1 MEPVWPDFILYG
13 FAEATIPRTFRNY
26 KQGCCVSK
34 ALQIFLIE
42 HLPLIRGR
50 LVDKVW
56 ERRVFLFKWENEATL
71 SAQAFI
77 LQAHVRGLPHAE
89 AAGDTRTQEEQWQ
102 LPAAVSLGPNP
113 VLLKLPRTEE
123 PPGFF

>member
-1 MEPVWPDFILYG
+1 MEPVRPDFILYG

-26 KQGCCVSK
+26 KKGCCVSK
-34 ALQIFLIE
+34 ALQMFLIE

-71 SAQAFI
+71 SSQAFI

-89 AAGDTRTQEEQWQ
+89 AASDTRTQAEQ
-102 LPAAVSLGPNP
+102 
-113 VLLKLPRTEE
+113 
-123 PPGFF
+123 